1 MEILISL
8 IVQVNVINCTTE
20 RQRKQANG
28 LIVFSQDNKVF
39 KKNKNNCILYFQV
52 KRGFHETTKVIKIDH
67 RCIQIDLWVLETSR
81 HRPMDIGAVL
91 AAHWTC
97 YFIIGRQ

>member
-1 MEILISL
+1 MEILTSL

-39 KKNKNNCILYFQV
+39 KKNISRTYTLA
-52 KRGFHETTKVIKIDH
+52 KRTYEGD
-67 RCIQIDLWVLETSR
+67 C
-81 HRPMDIGAVL
+81 
-91 AAHWTC
+91 
-97 YFIIGRQ
+97 

>member
-39 KKNKNNCILYFQV
+39 KKNKKQLYTLF
-52 KRGFHETTKVIKIDH
+52 
-67 RCIQIDLWVLETSR
+67 SS
-81 HRPMDIGAVL
+81 
-91 AAHWTC
+91 
-97 YFIIGRQ
+97 